1 MAESARSWH
10 LDDPGAFLGS
20 VAQFARPRGPDL
32 LTRNEPILA
41 WVEQRLAAGVFPYA
55 RALMESPAARTTLRD
70 GAGREATGVNFA
82 SQDYLSLSRH
92 PAVTEAATRAAHDF
106 GVHSAGSGMLSGN
119 TRMSLRLQEELGD
132 LLQAPEV
139 MLFPTGWAAAFGTII
154 GLVRPY
160 DHVVMDN
167 LAHASLQQGAASATP
182 QVHRHAHLDVAA
194 AREIVSGIRAEDARC
209 GILVVTEGLF
219 SMDSDVGRILELQE
233 MCRELSA
240 TLLVDVAHDLGAS
253 GPGGTGEVGA
263 QGALGQ
269 VDLVMGAF
277 SKTFASN
284 GGFLAL
290 HSPAARV
297 AISGYGGSWTFSNAL
312 SPLQTAVVSEALRIV
327 RSDEGEALRVRL
339 LERITRLRALLADG
353 GISCLGQPSAIV
365 PVPLGS
371 EVVARLASA
380 LLAERGV
387 LANLAEF
394 PAVASGTARF
404 RMQVMADHSEADIDE
419 AARAVVDAISEANT
433 RLSAAGLLGV
443 A

>member
-1 MAESARSWH
+1 MDSTGVDLTRRE
-10 LDDPGAFLGS
+10 AFTGS
-20 VAQFARPRGPDL
+20 VAHFARPRGPNL
-32 LTRNEPILA
+32 LDRNEPLLA
-41 WVEQRLAAGVFPYA
+41 WVQSRLEAGVFPYT
-55 RALMESPAARTTLRD
+55 RALLEPPGTTTTLQD
-70 GAGREATGVNFA
+70 GAGRRATGINFA

-92 PAVTEAATRAAHDF
+92 PQVVEAATRAARDF

-119 TRMSLRLQEELGD
+119 TRQSL
-132 LLQAPEV
+132 LLQDALSEFLQTPYV

-154 GLVRPY
+154 GLIRPY

-167 LAHASLQQGAASATP
+167 LAHASLQQGAAAATP
-182 QVHRHAHLDVAA
+182 QVHRHPHLDVDA
-194 AREIVSGIRAEDARC
+194 ARAQIAAIRAEDPRN

-219 SMDSDVGRILELQE
+219 SMDSDVGRLAELLQ
-233 MCRELSA
+233 MCREYDA

-253 GPGGTGEVGA
+253 GPGGTGQPGV
-263 QGALGQ
+263 QNLLGE
-269 VDLVMGAF
+269 VDLVLGAF

-284 GGFLAL
+284 GGFLAT

-312 SPLQTAVVSEALRIV
+312 SPVQAAVVT
-327 RSDEGEALRVRL
+327 EALRVTRSPEGDQL
-339 LERITRLRALLADG
+339 REKLDRGTRRLRERLHQH

-371 EVVARLASA
+371 EVLARIAAGMLS
-380 LLAERGV
+380 ERGV

-404 RMQVMADHSEADIDE
+404 RMQVMADHTDTELDRAADVVAAVIAEATS
-419 AARAVVDAISEANT
+419 VVAQS
-433 RLSAAGLLGV
+433 GLLEE